1 MFQPDDTKLTPAD
14 DGSLVTIP
22 VIRKVLEKNAAAA
35 NENRAWFR
43 RHEAI
48 CVNILGGPGSGKT
61 ALLEAVIP
69 RLRQYVSMAVLEGDL
84 ATTRDA
90 ERIARLGVPTVQLL
104 TEGGCHLKA
113 EHVQRAL
120 EGPGIAEADI
130 VFIENVGNLVCPANF
145 DLGENL
151 RVVVLSVVEGDD
163 KPSKYGLMFRK
174 ADLCVLS
181 KWDLLPFVTFDA
193 DRTHADLRLLH
204 PELPIVET
212 DIHSGR
218 GIAAVAE
225 WLHARRAE
233 AVVSNLKTTGVTR

>member
-1 MFQPDDTKLTPAD
+1 MFQPDEMKLTPAE

-69 RLRQYVSMAVLEGDL
+69 RLRQYVRMAVLEGDL

-120 EGPGIAEADI
+120 DGPGIADADI
-130 VFIENVGNLVCPANF
+130 VFIENVGNLVCPAGF
-145 DLGENL
+145 DLGEAHK
-151 RVVVLSVVEGDD
+151 VVISSVTDGED
-163 KPSKYGLMFRK
+163 KPLKYPGMFAASSLMLISK
-174 ADLCVLS
+174 C
-181 KWDLLPFVTFDA
+181 DLLPHLDFNVDA
-193 DRTHADLRLLH
+193 L
-204 PELPIVET
+204 
-212 DIHSGR
+212 
-218 GIAAVAE
+218 IAC
-225 WLHARRAE
+225 ARRINPSIGVIRLSARSGEGMQKWITWLESARALQLAAE
-233 AVVSNLKTTGVTR
+233 